1 MFRDLEK
8 EVDSLRSGLYKN
20 YEPRIREM
28 TPVDLS
34 KETAGAAVVVRT
46 NSSFQPST
54 GAGAGVLSGLPAA
67 VPAASGAPVSRPPLT
82 LGQECFAMRGSVLQ
96 AWSRATVVEA
106 KPGPAEYRVRLEGR
120 GQVGSEQA
128 VLQLDPLHC
137 CPDKA
142 RDGTAGSLCGG
153 LPGPATGGA
162 ESDRPVPGAAHPARR
177 LLQRHHCR
185 ASQDNQQTAILGLL
199 RRRLRFLYCPQGRS
213 CGERAVV

>member
-34 KETAGAAVVVRT
+34 NETAGTAVTVRRT

-54 GAGAGVLSGLPAA
+54 AAGAVAGVQSGLPAA
-67 VPAASGAPVSRPPLT
+67 VPAATGASVPRPPLT

-120 GQVGSEQA
+120 GQVGGEHYA
-128 VLQLDPLHC
+128 V
-137 CPDKA
+137 A
-142 RDGTAGSLCGG
+142 
-153 LPGPATGGA
+153 
-162 ESDRPVPGAAHPARR
+162 
-177 LLQRHHCR
+177 
-185 ASQDNQQTAILGLL
+185 
-199 RRRLRFLYCPQGRS
+199 
-213 CGERAVV
+213 